1 MIKNYI
7 FQAAICELG
16 DAHGR
21 CQVPPLD
28 EFLNVTID
36 EPLYWYLV
44 VNFRKILHKIILST
58 KNNISQL
65 KCVLNQSIHV

>member
-28 EFLNVTID
+28 ELLNVTID

-44 VNFRKILHKIILST
+44 VNFRKNPTQNDS
-58 KNNISQL
+58 
-65 KCVLNQSIHV
+65 